1 VVAWFRVSSP
11 CRGELFRL
19 SAGWFPHNKG
29 NLRATQSNLCR
40 VFNLS
45 TTVRIGLL
53 RPQALWTCHKVIY
66 KKA

>member
-1 VVAWFRVSSP
+1 VVQGVES
-11 CRGELFRL
+11 L
-19 SAGWFPHNKG
+19 SGRIVPLKRWFPHNKG

-45 TTVRIGLL
+45 TTVRIGQL

-66 KKA
+66 KKT